1 MRDKQ
6 LVITGQ
12 DLHKGRARTGA
23 WHMGHCVPTQCSLQ
37 RIQVS
42 IDLEEATGSRGAD
55 DIARLELLLEIDAY
69 PVHVYERNHVCTIKA
84 CETGTTQLCV
94 A

>member
-6 LVITGQ
+6 LGITRQ

-23 WHMGHCVPTQCSLQ
+23 WNMGHCVPTQCSLQ

-55 DIARLELLLEIDAY
+55 DIARKKLVRTLTRDRRIS
-69 PVHVYERNHVCTIKA
+69 CA
-84 CETGTTQLCV
+84 CL
-94 A
+94 